1 MRLERYNSDEISVYS
16 GDIDQIDR
24 IVPLDYPL
32 DYDINS
38 IESQFYTKEETDT
51 MVQELKNEIKDLKDS
66 LITEEDKRRKVGIE
80 SFFDLHADDDT
91 EETDDIPVL
100 TTESIE
106 DIDDEDLDSDDL
118 AIDDLKDIEFS
129 EKDFGID
136 PDSFIDPED

>member
-1 MRLERYNSDEISVYS
+1 MSLERIISNDKSVYS
-16 GDIDQIDR
+16 GDIDQI
-24 IVPLDYPL
+24 VPLDYA
-32 DYDINS
+32 ITTS

-66 LITEEDKRRKVGIE
+66 LITEEDKRRKAGIE

-100 TTESIE
+100 TTESTE

-129 EKDFGID
+129 EKDFGLD
-136 PDSFIDPED
+136 PDSFIDPEE

>member
-1 MRLERYNSDEISVYS
+1 MELERNISDTESVYS
-16 GDIDQIDR
+16 DVINPIG
-24 IVPLDYPL
+24 PLDCT
-32 DYDINS
+32 IATS

-91 EETDDIPVL
+91 EETDDVPVL
-100 TTESIE
+100 TTESTE

-129 EKDFGID
+129 ENDFGLD

>member
-1 MRLERYNSDEISVYS
+1 MGLERYNSNEIAAYSKSSIGYSV
-16 GDIDQIDR
+16 
-24 IVPLDYPL
+24 
-32 DYDINS
+32 
-38 IESQFYTKEETDT
+38 YTKEKVDT
-51 MVQELKNEIKDLKDS
+51 MLQELKNEIKDLKDS

-91 EETDDIPVL
+91 EETEDIPVL

-129 EKDFGID
+129 ENDFGLD

>member
-1 MRLERYNSDEISVYS
+1 MELERNNSDTESVYS
-16 GDIDQIDR
+16 DVINPIG
-24 IVPLDYPL
+24 PLDCT
-32 DYDINS
+32 IATS

-51 MVQELKNEIKDLKDS
+51 MVQELKNEINDLKDS
-66 LITEEDKRRKVGIE
+66 LITEEDRRRTLGVE

-91 EETDDIPVL
+91 EETDDVPVL
-100 TTESIE
+100 TTESTE

-129 EKDFGID
+129 ENDFGLD

>member
-1 MRLERYNSDEISVYS
+1 MELERNNSDTESVYS
-16 GDIDQIDR
+16 DVINPIG
-24 IVPLDYPL
+24 PLDCT
-32 DYDINS
+32 IATS

-91 EETDDIPVL
+91 EETNDVPVL
-100 TTESIE
+100 TTESTE

-129 EKDFGID
+129 ENDFGLD

>member
-1 MRLERYNSDEISVYS
+1 MELERNISDTESVYS
-16 GDIDQIDR
+16 DVINPIG
-24 IVPLDYPL
+24 PLDCT
-32 DYDINS
+32 IATS

-91 EETDDIPVL
+91 EETDDVPVL
-100 TTESIE
+100 TTESTE
-106 DIDDEDLDSDDL
+106 DIDDEDLDSDNL

-129 EKDFGID
+129 EKDFGLD

>member
-1 MRLERYNSDEISVYS
+1 MELERNISDTESVYS
-16 GDIDQIDR
+16 DVINPIG
-24 IVPLDYPL
+24 PLDCT
-32 DYDINS
+32 IATS
-38 IESQFYTKEETDT
+38 IESKFYTKEETDT
-51 MVQELKNEIKDLKDS
+51 MVQELKNDIKDLKDS

-91 EETDDIPVL
+91 EETDDVPVL
-100 TTESIE
+100 TTESTE

-129 EKDFGID
+129 ENDFGLD

>member
-1 MRLERYNSDEISVYS
+1 MGLETYTSDEISVYS
-16 GDIDQIDR
+16 GNIDR
-24 IVPLDYPL
+24 IDPLDCA
-32 DYDINS
+32 ITS

-80 SFFDLHADDDT
+80 SFFDLHADDDA
-91 EETDDIPVL
+91 EEIDDIPVL
-100 TTESIE
+100 TTESTE

-118 AIDDLKDIEFS
+118 TIDDLKDIEFS

-136 PDSFIDPED
+136 PDSFIDPEE

>member
-1 MRLERYNSDEISVYS
+1 MGLERYNSDEISVYS

-24 IVPLDYPL
+24 IVPLDYS
-32 DYDINS
+32 IATS
-38 IESQFYTKEETDT
+38 IESKFYTKEETDS

-66 LITEEDKRRKVGIE
+66 LITEEDRRRTLGVE

-91 EETDDIPVL
+91 EDTEDIPVL
-100 TTESIE
+100 TTESTE

-118 AIDDLKDIEFS
+118 TIDDLKDIEFS

-136 PDSFIDPED
+136 PDSFIDPEE

>member
-1 MRLERYNSDEISVYS
+1 MGLETYTSDEISVYS
-16 GDIDQIDR
+16 NAIHQIDR
-24 IVPLDYPL
+24 IVPL

-118 AIDDLKDIEFS
+118 TIDDLKDIEFS

-136 PDSFIDPED
+136 PDSFIDPEE

>member
-1 MRLERYNSDEISVYS
+1 MDLERIISNDKSAYS
-16 GDIDQIDR
+16 YVIDQNDS
-24 IVPLDYPL
+24 LDLTTYA
-32 DYDINS
+32 DS
-38 IESQFYTKEETDT
+38 VESAFYTKEETDT

-66 LITEEDKRRKVGIE
+66 LITEEDKRRKAGIE

-91 EETDDIPVL
+91 EETDDVPVL
-100 TTESIE
+100 TTESTE

-129 EKDFGID
+129 ENDFGLD

>member
-1 MRLERYNSDEISVYS
+1 MGLERYTSDEESVYPNV
-16 GDIDQIDR
+16 IDQIDH
-24 IVPLDYPL
+24 LDYS
-32 DYDINS
+32 ITAS
-38 IESQFYTKEETDT
+38 IESKFYTKEETDT

-66 LITEEDKRRKVGIE
+66 LITEEDKRRKAGIE

-91 EETDDIPVL
+91 EETEDIPVL
-100 TTESIE
+100 TTESTE

-118 AIDDLKDIEFS
+118 TIDDLKDIEFS

>member
-1 MRLERYNSDEISVYS
+1 MELERNISDTESVYS
-16 GDIDQIDR
+16 DVINPIG
-24 IVPLDYPL
+24 PLDCT
-32 DYDINS
+32 IATS
-38 IESQFYTKEETDT
+38 IESRFYTKEETDT

-91 EETDDIPVL
+91 EDTEDIPVL
-100 TTESIE
+100 TTESTE

-118 AIDDLKDIEFS
+118 TIDDLKDIEFS
-129 EKDFGID
+129 ENDFGLD